1 MKRTLFAGAALIVA
15 AVAAYAADEASVQL
29 KPGAGR
35 DQVVG
40 YCSTCHSLDYI
51 QSNSPFLTR
60 QAWDGVVQK
69 MIKAYGAQIPADDQP
84 KVVEYLSTQYGAA
97 GPPVPK

>member
-1 MKRTLFAGAALIVA
+1 MKPTIFAFGGAIVA
-15 AVAAYAADEASVQL
+15 TAVLAYAADEASIQL
-29 KPGAGR
+29 KQAPGR

-51 QSNSPFLTR
+51 QSNAPFQTR
-60 QAWDGVVQK
+60 QAWEATVAK

-84 KVVEYLSTQYGAA
+84 KVVEYLATQYGPAA
-97 GPPVPK
+97 K

>member
-1 MKRTLFAGAALIVA
+1 MKATMLAGAAVVA
-15 AVAAYAADEASVQL
+15 TAVVAYAADEASIQL
-29 KPGAGR
+29 KPGPGR

-51 QSNSPFLTR
+51 QSNAPFLTR
-60 QAWDGVVQK
+60 QAWDGVVTK

-84 KVVEYLSTQYGAA
+84 KLVEYLATQYG
-97 GPPVPK
+97 VPAPAPK